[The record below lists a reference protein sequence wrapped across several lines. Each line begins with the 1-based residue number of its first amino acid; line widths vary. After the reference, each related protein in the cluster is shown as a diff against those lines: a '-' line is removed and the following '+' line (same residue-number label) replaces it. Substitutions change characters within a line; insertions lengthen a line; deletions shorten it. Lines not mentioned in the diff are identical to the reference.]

1 MKAFYTLKSFLLI
14 LVISFTFI
22 GCSDSNSEK
31 EDNKETEVIKLNSGT
46 DYAVQLVKTIK
57 NDKLIMDKT
66 TANEVNAIF
75 GIEIHKYQMDSTV
88 NFDGYRLERKFNIYE
103 NKVSSITFS
112 TFSNNYEE
120 ENQEVTKDM
129 KMVTQELINILG
141 EPKEK
146 SELNTLWV
154 INNTSISLV
163 TFESGFD
170 LNIDK
175 YLKPDEPEI
184 DEYGVSCVGDFY
196 NLKKDLSELFL
207 DNVTSE
213 KIQIGKTTKS
223 EIINMFG
230 STNYTKDYEGLN
242 LKGIF
247 YFDNDLLNNI
257 TLDYK
262 YTCEGAL
269 SLLSQ
274 DIIEI
279 EQEITYAL
287 NVDPNSKVQSN
298 YKEWK
303 IKNLSITLTNFSD
316 GYSVYILQ

>member
-75 GIEIHKYQMDSTV
+75 GIEIHEYQMDSTV

-141 EPKEK
+141 EPFEK
-146 SELNTLWV
+146 SEMNTMW
-154 INNTSISLV
+154 IIHNTSIYLA

-175 YLKPDEPEI
+175 YITSDENSF
-184 DEYGVSCVGDFY
+184 DEYGANCVGDFY
-196 NLKKDLSELFL
+196 NLKKDLTDLFL
-207 DNVTSE
+207 DNIKSE
-213 KIQIGKTTKS
+213 KILVGKTTKA
-223 EIINMFG
+223 EMIKMFG
-230 STNYTKDYEGLN
+230 GTNYNKEYDGLSLTGKFSFEN
-242 LKGIF
+242 EKLSSI
-247 YFDNDLLNNI
+247 N
-257 TLDYK
+257 LDYK
-262 YTCEGAL
+262 YNCDGAL
-269 SLLSQ
+269 SFLSQ
-274 DIIEI
+274 DNIEI
-279 EQEITYAL
+279 EQDITNFFIL
-287 NVDPNSKVQSN
+287 EPKSNIQSN

-303 IKNLSITLTNFSD
+303 TKNHSITLSNFSD
-316 GYSVYILQ
+316 GYNISILE